1 MRTAAALVLVLEL
14 VLLAPLFL
22 IYGQVDPC
30 RALAKE
36 ISWRADAAGGLG
48 VTLTR
53 TFGDLEIDARRDVA
67 EYSTSECLGKLVTSW
82 SERVTGTSR

>member
-1 MRTAAALVLVLEL
+1 MRTAAALIVLVQLIFFL
-14 VLLAPLFL
+14 PLLL
-22 IYGQVDPC
+22 IYGQADPC

-67 EYSTSECLGKLVTSW
+67 EYSEGQCVAKLFTSW
-82 SERVTGTSR
+82 SERITGTQN